1 MASTEVKFE
10 AHNKLVRDVLFWH
23 EHFRIPDYQR
33 PYSWTID
40 NVNDFWDDLESNET
54 WYFIWSFVLNY
65 ENYSTSHYVD
75 IIDWQQRILTITIFL
90 WVIRDIAKFYNEDP
104 FTELVNLIQNEY
116 IWKYDPIDDIQT
128 YRVITGD
135 STRDF
140 FEKYIQSGEYILQNE
155 ISTLWR
161 LVKEHKSIKD
171 NYLFLYEKI
180 NAELDLK
187 SALSDKLQYLKNL
200 IKKLRE
206 LSVIWIKIE
215 KEIDAYV
222 IFETVNDRWVD
233 LSAAD
238 LVKNKI
244 FHYHDK
250 KFWTVVDAKEWWGI
264 ILENLEWIDDINSFL
279 KYYLSS
285 KYWYISK
292 KWILKKIQDKI
303 IDYKIFLEDLKL
315 ASLHYRIILNAQ
327 DTSSLDVRSSPEIA
341 NMNDKWNDCY
351 LATMWLQ
358 SVRVKQFAIVI
369 LSLLRNRSTI
379 NKYGKPNRV
388 FDVMEKFAFNFFTL
402 AKMPWRDIEVLCC
415 TTAVSIDVL
424 ASKTLTQEEGVRDIN
439 RVFDNFINKLKSIL
453 PESTD
458 ILYEWFMEISYKN
471 RELCRYVLT
480 KINRFIQ
487 PNAEIDYSSV
497 NLEHVLPQNPS
508 IEWNLKANEI
518 KSYVH
523 MLWNLTILWAVINK
537 QIWNKTLDQKLPEIE
552 QKSVLKVA
560 QDLVKKIKENNLN
573 RNKEEIRNRHKE
585 LSEIAI
591 EQVWKLK

>member
-1 MASTEVKFE
+1 MTSTEVKFE

-40 NVNDFWDDLESNET
+40 NVNDFWDDLENNDT
-54 WYFIWSFVLNY
+54 GYFIWSFVLNY
-65 ENYSTSHYVD
+65 ENYSTNHYVD

-90 WVIRDIAKFYNEDP
+90 SVIRDIAKLYDEQP

-128 YRVITGD
+128 YRVITGE
-135 STRDF
+135 STKDF
-140 FEKYIQSGEYILQNE
+140 FEKYIQSWEYILKSE
-155 ISTLWR
+155 IWSLWR
-161 LVKEHKSIKD
+161 LVKEHKSIRD
-171 NYLFLYEKI
+171 NYMFLYEKI
-180 NAELDLK
+180 IITLDWK
-187 SALSDKLQYLKNL
+187 TALSDKLQYLKNL

-250 KFWTVVDAKEWWGI
+250 KFWTVIDAKEWWGI
-264 ILENLEWIDDINSFL
+264 ILDNLEWIDDVNSFL

-285 KYWYISK
+285 KYWYVSK
-292 KWILKKIQDKI
+292 KWILKKIQEKI
-303 IDYKIFLEDLKL
+303 VDYKIFLEDLKI

-327 DTSSLDVRSSPEIA
+327 DTSSFDIWSSSDISIA
-341 NMNDKWNDCY
+341 NDKRNECY
-351 LATMWLQ
+351 LSTMWLQ
-358 SVRVKQFAIVI
+358 SMRVKQFAIVI
-369 LSLLRNRSTI
+369 LSLLRNRNVI
-379 NKYGKPNRV
+379 NKYAKPNRV
-388 FDVMEKFAFNFFTL
+388 FHSMEKFAFNFFTL
-402 AKMPWRDIEVLCC
+402 AKMPGRDIEVLCC
-415 TTAVSIDVL
+415 TTAVNIDSI
-424 ASKTLTQEEGVRDIN
+424 ASKTLTQEEWTRDLN
-439 RVFDNFINKLKSIL
+439 RIFDNFINKLKGIL
-453 PESTD
+453 PDSTD
-458 ILYEWFMEISYKN
+458 ILYEWFMEINYKN
-471 RELCRYVLT
+471 RELCRYALT
-480 KINRFIQ
+480 KINRYIQ
-487 PNAEIDYSSV
+487 PNAEIDYNSV
-497 NLEHVLPQNPS
+497 NLEHILPQNPS
-508 IEWNLKANEI
+508 SEWNLTINDI
-518 KSYVH
+518 KNYVH
-523 MLWNLTILWAVINK
+523 MLWNLTILWSIINK

-560 QDLVKKIKENNLN
+560 QDLVKKIKDNNLSWS
-573 RNKEEIRNRHKE
+573 KEDIVERHKD
-585 LSEIAI
+585 LASLAI